1 MRTTLQ
7 LDDDVLAAARVL
19 ADERGISIGA
29 ALSDLARRGLGSRR
43 IAEEH
48 GLPVFAVDDDAPPI
62 TPSMVRE
69 GAEEP

>member
-7 LDDDVLAAARVL
+7 VDDDVLAAARVL

-29 ALSDLARRGLGSRR
+29 ALSDLARRGLGPRT

-48 GLPVFAVDDDAPPI
+48 GLPVFAVDDDAAPL
-62 TPSMVRE
+62 TPAMVRE
-69 GAEEP
+69 AAEEP

>member
-1 MRTTLQ
+1 MAAMDAAFCR
-7 LDDDVLAAARVL
+7 AARVL
-19 ADERGISIGA
+19 AAERGISIGA

-62 TPSMVRE
+62 PPSMVRE
-69 GAEEP
+69 AAEEP